1 MNKPKPINL
10 TLHFLNELGVAT
22 NNEFAFI
29 NRETGTAKSMYEM
42 NNRFFHT
49 GQPYR
54 IKEGRIL
61 RGIKG
66 SARMSVNLIEYTIKK
81 HTIGIIP
88 PNALLQIIDMSNEY
102 DIQALAVDSNFIPT
116 PQHSILTDSHTQ
128 QAFFLDNNVEEWQ
141 RAGTYFSLIWETV
154 HLQPYRRE
162 AVQHLITSLL
172 YNLYYL
178 QDDFYKNQLLRPSR
192 HEELFRHFITLVN
205 EHCKTERTVPFYAS
219 QLCLSP
225 HYLSTIIHDVSG
237 RTVTEWINQA
247 VILEAKVMLKH
258 SNLLIYQIADTL
270 HFSNP
275 SFFCKFFK
283 RMTGMTPQ
291 EYQRM

>member
-29 NRETGTAKSMYEM
+29 NREMGIVKSMYEM

-61 RGIKG
+61 RGIK
-66 SARMSVNLIEYTIKK
+66 VKK
-81 HTIGIIP
+81 ET
-88 PNALLQIIDMSNEY
+88 LQQIIDMSNEY

-225 HYLSTIIHDVSG
+225 RYLSTIIHYVSG